1 MFSDP
6 QFWVAVSFILFIAAI
21 FNPVRKILTSSLDA
35 QINDIKNK
43 LDDVENIKNEAQKA
57 LDELKEREAKVEK
70 EIQNLQSESEKRIVA
85 FKDTSAS
92 KLTEQIEKRKI
103 LAENKIEQLIRD
115 TNNSIKNYIS
125 SVAIEATRNILLQN
139 LNKDKKT
146 DLIEESITEFNSVLK
161 N

>member
-6 QFWVAVSFILFIAAI
+6 QFWVAISFILFIAAI

-43 LDDVENIKNEAQKA
+43 IDEVENLKNEAQKA
-57 LDELKEREAKVEK
+57 LDELKEREAKVEI
-70 EIQNLQSESEKRIVA
+70 EIQNLKSESEKRIA
-85 FKDTSAS
+85 ELRDISST
-92 KLTEQIEKRKI
+92 KLTDQIEKRKI
-103 LAENKIEQLIRD
+103 IAENKIEQLVRD

-125 SVAIEATRNILLQN
+125 SIAIEATKNILLQN
-139 LNKDKKT
+139 LNKDKKSA
-146 DLIEESITEFNSVLK
+146 LIDESITELNSILK

>member
-35 QINDIKNK
+35 QIKDIKNK
-43 LDDVENIKNEAQKA
+43 IDEVENLKNEAQKA
-57 LDELKEREAKVEK
+57 LDELKERETKVEK
-70 EIQNLQSESEKRIVA
+70 EIQNLNLES
-85 FKDTSAS
+85 
-92 KLTEQIEKRKI
+92 EKRKI
-103 LAENKIEQLIRD
+103 LAENKIEQLVRD

-125 SVAIEATRNILLQN
+125 SVAIEATKNILIQN
-139 LNKDKKT
+139 LNKDKKSA
-146 DLIEESITEFNSVLK
+146 LIEESITEFNSVLK

>member
-35 QINDIKNK
+35 QIKDIKNK
-43 LDDVENIKNEAQKA
+43 IDEVENLKNEAQKA
-57 LDELKEREAKVEK
+57 LDELRDRESKVEK
-70 EIQNLQSESEKRIVA
+70 EIQNLKLESEKRIA
-85 FKDTSAS
+85 ELKDISTT
-92 KLTEQIEKRKI
+92 KLNDQIEKRKI
-103 LAENKIEQLIRD
+103 LAENKIEQLVRD
-115 TNNSIKNYIS
+115 TNNSIKGYIS

-139 LNKDKKT
+139 LSKDKKSA
-146 DLIEESITEFNSVLK
+146 LIEESITEFNSVLK